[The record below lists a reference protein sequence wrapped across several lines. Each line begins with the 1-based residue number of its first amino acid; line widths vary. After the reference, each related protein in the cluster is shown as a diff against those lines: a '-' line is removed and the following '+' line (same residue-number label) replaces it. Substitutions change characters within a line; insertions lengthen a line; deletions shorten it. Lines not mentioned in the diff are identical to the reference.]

1 MQILSNPDFNKMKKI
16 ISLLLMAGMTGCH
29 TLDLNPLS
37 EASTGT
43 FYSNQTELELAVND
57 LYRLAFWGNDN
68 ELFSDNEW
76 HRGQLTNAV
85 IGGTMNA
92 DDANVQTY
100 WLNSYK
106 AIARANTFLVN
117 KERAATATPANIM
130 LRLEAEMRLIRAY
143 QYARLITHFG
153 DVPLLTE
160 PVALQ
165 ESYGVARTGRDE
177 ILKFVFEEL
186 DFAAANLPLTYGA
199 SETKRLTR
207 GAAWAIK
214 ARTALYMGKWEVA
227 RDAAKAVIG
236 SGTYGLHTS
245 YSQLFLKAGE
255 TSREMIISI
264 PRDEKQQ
271 VFNGAGFV
279 QDNISRNA
287 GGFGAQ
293 LPTRDMIDAYEC
305 TDGKPIDESALYDHR
320 APFKNRDPRLT
331 ATIVEFN
338 TQWLGYNYTP
348 HPDSL
353 TVFSA
358 KENKKVPNKDT
369 RAVAAFASFTGLLW
383 KKGIDQTWPDR
394 LVEDNDAI
402 IIRYAEILL
411 TYAEAKI
418 ELGEV
423 DESVLSAIN
432 QVRARAYGVA
442 VDQVKAYPVVMT
454 TNVATLRQVLRRER
468 RVEFPREGL
477 RYMDLIRWKLAEKVL
492 SRPVVGLPDPA
503 AQNRAKWPFPGV
515 TPLDDDGI
523 ADYSGFGADVKA
535 LSQRNFDK
543 TRQYL
548 WPVPAVERRVNPNI
562 TQNAGY

>member
-1 MQILSNPDFNKMKKI
+1 MKKI
-16 ISLLLMAGMTGCH
+16 AWIWLVSMGLTACH

-43 FYSNQTELELAVND
+43 FYSNQTELEMAVND
-57 LYRLAFWGNDN
+57 LYRSVFWNNDN

-92 DDANVQTY
+92 DDGAVQTY
-100 WLNSYK
+100 WLNCYK
-106 AIARANTFLVN
+106 AIARANSFLVN
-117 KERAATATPANIM
+117 KDRAVGNTPQAVIT
-130 LRLEAEMRLIRAY
+130 RLEAEMRLIRAY

-153 DVPLLTE
+153 DVPLLVT
-160 PVALQ
+160 PVMLE
-165 ESYGVARTGRDE
+165 ESYSIERTGKDE
-177 ILKFVFEEL
+177 ILAFVFAEL
-186 DFAAANLPLTYGA
+186 DFATANLPLTYA
-199 SETKRLTR
+199 AAETKRFTR
-207 GAAWAIK
+207 GAALAIK
-214 ARTALYMGKWEVA
+214 ARTALYLGKWAIAQEA
-227 RDAAKAVIG
+227 ADALMKSAAG
-236 SGTYGLHTS
+236 YGLHSS
-245 YSQLFLKAGE
+245 YQQLFTKAGE
-255 TSREMIISI
+255 TSRELIISI

-271 VFNGAGFV
+271 VFNGAGYV

-293 LPTRDMIDAYEC
+293 LPTRDILDAYEC
-305 TDGKPIDESALYDHR
+305 TDGKTIGESPLYDPR

-331 ATIVEFN
+331 ANIVEFN

-353 TVFSA
+353 MIYSS
-358 KENKKVPNKDT
+358 KENKKVSNKDS
-369 RAVAAFASFTGLLW
+369 RAVAAFASFTGFLW

-418 ELGEV
+418 ELGQI
-423 DESVLSAIN
+423 DASVLNAIN

-442 VDQVKAYPVVMT
+442 VEQTTGYPAVST
-454 TNVATLRQVLRRER
+454 TDATLLKKIVRRER

-477 RYMDLIRWKLAEKVL
+477 RYMDLIRWKLAEKSL
-492 SRPVVGLPDPA
+492 GRPVVGLPDPA
-503 AQNRAKWPFPGV
+503 VQNRGKWPFPGV
-515 TPLDDDGI
+515 TPMDEDGI
-523 ADYSGFGADVKA
+523 ADYSGFGADVKV
-535 LSQRNFDK
+535 LSQRSFDK
-543 TRQYL
+543 SRQYL
-548 WPVPAVERRVNPNI
+548 WPIPAVERRVNVHM
-562 TQNAGY
+562 TQNPGY

>member
-1 MQILSNPDFNKMKKI
+1 MKKLI
-16 ISLLLMAGMTGCH
+16 YVLLMTSVSACH

-37 EASTGT
+37 EASTAT

-57 LYRLAFWGNDN
+57 LYRITFWGNDN

-76 HRGQLTNAV
+76 HRAQLTNAV

-92 DDANVQTY
+92 DDVPVQTY

-106 AIARANTFLVN
+106 AIARANSFLAN
-117 KERAATATPANIM
+117 KDKAAASTPAAIL

-153 DVPLLTE
+153 DVPLMTE
-160 PVALQ
+160 PVTLA
-165 ESYGVARTGRDE
+165 ESYGIARTSQE
-177 ILKFVFEEL
+177 EVLAFVFAEL
-186 DFAAANLPLTYGA
+186 DFAAANLPANYGA
-199 SETKRLTR
+199 AEVKRLTK
-207 GAAWAIK
+207 GAALAVE
-214 ARTALYMGKWEVA
+214 ARTALHLGKWKI
-227 RDAAKAVIG
+227 AKEASEAVMKLA
-236 SGTYGLHTS
+236 TYSLHDS
-245 YSQLFLKAGE
+245 YSQLFVKAGE
-255 TSREMIISI
+255 SSKELIISI

-271 VFNGAGFV
+271 VFGNTAYV

-287 GGFGAQ
+287 GGYGAQ
-293 LPTRDMIDAYEC
+293 LPTRDLMDAYEC
-305 TDGKPIDESALYDHR
+305 VDGKLIDESPLYDPKM
-320 APFKNRDPRLT
+320 PFKNRDPRLN

-353 TVFSA
+353 TIFSV

-369 RAVAAFASFTGLLW
+369 RAVAAFASFTGFLW
-383 KKGIDQTWPDR
+383 KKGIDQTWPER

-402 IIRYAEILL
+402 IIRYAEMLL

-418 ELGEV
+418 ELGEI
-423 DESVLSAIN
+423 DETVVNAIN

-442 VDQVKAYPVVMT
+442 VDKTTAYPAIKLS
-454 TNVATLRQVLRRER
+454 NAATLRQILRRER

-492 SRPVVGLPDPA
+492 VKPVIGLPDPA

-515 TPLDDDGI
+515 TPIDADGI
-523 ADYSGFGADVKA
+523 ADYSGFGTDVKVIA
-535 LSQRNFDK
+535 QRNFDK

-548 WPVPAVERRVNPNI
+548 WPIPAVERRVNPGI
-562 TQNAGY
+562 TQNTGY

>member
-1 MQILSNPDFNKMKKI
+1 MS
-16 ISLLLMAGMTGCH
+16 GCH
-29 TLDLNPLS
+29 TLDLAPLS

-57 LYRLAFWGNDN
+57 LCRLAFWGNDN

-106 AIARANTFLVN
+106 AIARANSFLAN
-117 KERAATATPANIM
+117 KDRAAAVTPASVM
-130 LRLEAEMRLIRAY
+130 TRLEAEMRLIRAY
-143 QYARLITHFG
+143 QYARLTTHFG
-153 DVPLLTE
+153 DVPLLTD
-160 PVALQ
+160 PVTLE
-165 ESYGVARTGRDE
+165 ESYGIVRTGQDK
-177 ILKFVFEEL
+177 ILDFIFSEL
-186 DFAAANLPLTYGA
+186 DFAAANLPAAYA
-199 SETKRLTR
+199 AADTKRLTK

-214 ARTALYMGKWEVA
+214 ARTALYLGKWAQA
-227 RDAAKAVIG
+227 RDAAKAIIDLKEAG
-236 SGTYGLHTS
+236 YALHSSYGA
-245 YSQLFLKAGE
+245 LFLKAGE
-255 TSREMIISI
+255 ASKELIISI

-271 VFNGAGFV
+271 VFGAAGYV

-293 LPTRDMIDAYEC
+293 LPTRDMMDAYEC
-305 TDGKPIDESALYDHR
+305 TDGKPIDESALYDPKS
-320 APFKNRDPRLT
+320 PFKNRDPRLH

-338 TQWLGYNYTP
+338 TQWLGYNYMP

-353 TVFSA
+353 TVFSS
-358 KENKKVPNKDT
+358 KENRRVPNKDS
-369 RAVAAFASFTGLLW
+369 RAVASFASFTGFLW

-402 IIRYAEILL
+402 IVRYAEILL

-418 ELGEV
+418 ELGEI
-423 DESVLSAIN
+423 DADVLHAIN
-432 QVRARAYGVA
+432 QVRARAYGVG
-442 VDQVKAYPVVMT
+442 VEQTNAYPAVT
-454 TNVATLRQVLRRER
+454 TTSAAALRAILRRER
-468 RVEFPREGL
+468 RVEFAREGL
-477 RYMDLIRWKLAEKVL
+477 RYMDLIRWKLAEKIL
-492 SRPVVGLPDPA
+492 TKPVVGLPDPA
-503 AQNRAKWPFPGV
+503 AQNRAKWPFPGI
-515 TPLDDDGI
+515 TPIDADGV
-523 ADYSGFGADVKA
+523 ADYAGFGADVKSLA
-535 LSQRNFDK
+535 QRNFDK

-548 WPVPAVERRVNPNI
+548 WPIPAVERRVNPGI

>member
-1 MQILSNPDFNKMKKI
+1 MKKTI
-16 ISLLLMAGMTGCH
+16 LVILLAGAAGCH

-92 DDANVQTY
+92 DDANVQTF

-106 AIARANTFLVN
+106 AIARVNSFLAN
-117 KERAATATPANIM
+117 KERAAANTPAPIM

-160 PVALQ
+160 PVALE
-165 ESYGVARTGRDE
+165 ESYGIARKNQAE
-177 ILKFVFEEL
+177 ILQFVFDEL
-186 DFAAANLPLTYGA
+186 DFAAGNLPVSYGP
-199 SETKRLTR
+199 SETRRLTK
-207 GAAWAIK
+207 GAALAIK
-214 ARTALYMGKWEVA
+214 ARTALYTSKWEIA
-227 RDAAKAVIG
+227 RDASKAVIDLG
-236 SGTYGLHTS
+236 AYALHSS
-245 YSQLFLKAGE
+245 YPQLFLKAGE
-255 TSREMIISI
+255 TSKEIIISV

-271 VFNGAGFV
+271 VFNGAGYV

-293 LPTRDMIDAYEC
+293 LPTRDMMDAYEC
-305 TDGKPIDESALYDHR
+305 TDGKPIDESPLYDPK

-338 TQWLGYNYTP
+338 TQWLGYNYMP

-353 TVFSA
+353 TVFSS
-358 KENKKVPNKDT
+358 KENRRVPNKDT
-369 RAVAAFASFTGLLW
+369 RAVAAFASYTGLLW

-402 IIRYAEILL
+402 IVRYAEVLL

-418 ELGEV
+418 ELGEI
-423 DESVLSAIN
+423 DESVLNAVN
-432 QVRARAYGVA
+432 QVRARAYGVGA
-442 VDQVKAYPVVMT
+442 EQTNAYPAIT
-454 TNVATLRQVLRRER
+454 GTNAAALRRALRRER

-477 RYMDLIRWKLAEKVL
+477 RYMDLIRWKLAEKAL
-492 SRPVVGLPDPA
+492 SSPVIGLPDPT

-515 TPLDDDGI
+515 TPLDDDGL
-523 ADYSGFGADVKA
+523 ADYTGFGTDVKV
-535 LSQRNFDK
+535 LSQRSFDK
-543 TRQYL
+543 SRQYL
-548 WPVPAVERRVNPNI
+548 WPIPAVERRVNPNI

>member
-1 MQILSNPDFNKMKKI
+1 MKKTI
-16 ISLLLMAGMTGCH
+16 FLMILAGLTGCH

-92 DDANVQTY
+92 DDGAVQTF

-106 AIARANTFLVN
+106 AIARVNSFLAN
-117 KERAATATPANIM
+117 KERAAANTPAAVM

-143 QYARLITHFG
+143 QYSRLITHFG
-153 DVPLLTE
+153 DVPLLTD
-160 PVALQ
+160 PVALE
-165 ESYGVARTGRDE
+165 ESYDVARRNQAE
-177 ILKFVFEEL
+177 VLQFVFAEL
-186 DFAAANLPLTYGA
+186 DFAATNLPVSYGA
-199 SETKRLTR
+199 SETKRLTK
-207 GAAWAIK
+207 GAALAIK
-214 ARTALYMGKWEVA
+214 ARTALYTGKWQIA
-227 RDAAKAVIG
+227 RDASKAVMDLG
-236 SGTYGLHTS
+236 VYALHAS

-255 TSREMIISI
+255 TSKEFIISI

-271 VFNGAGFV
+271 VFNGSGYV

-293 LPTRDMIDAYEC
+293 LPTRDMMDAYEC
-305 TDGKPIDESALYDHR
+305 TDGKPIDESALYDSKM
-320 APFKNRDPRLT
+320 PFKNRDPRLT

-338 TQWLGYNYTP
+338 TQWLGYNYMP

-353 TVFSA
+353 TVFSS
-358 KENKKVPNKDT
+358 KENRRVPNKDT

-383 KKGIDQTWPDR
+383 KKSIDQTWPER

-402 IIRYAEILL
+402 VIRYAEMLL
-411 TYAEAKI
+411 TYTEAKI
-418 ELGEV
+418 ELGEI
-423 DESVLSAIN
+423 DESVLNTVN
-432 QVRARAYGVA
+432 QIRARAYGVSA
-442 VDQVKAYPVVMT
+442 EQTNAYPTITT
-454 TNVATLRQVLRRER
+454 TNAAALRKVLRRER

-492 SRPVVGLPDPA
+492 STPVIGLPDPA

-515 TPLDDDGI
+515 TPLDDDGL
-523 ADYSGFGADVKA
+523 ADYAGFGTDVKV

-548 WPVPAVERRVNPNI
+548 WPIPAIERRVNPNI

>member
-1 MQILSNPDFNKMKKI
+1 MKKLI
-16 ISLLLMAGMTGCH
+16 YILLVTGVSACH
-29 TLDLNPLS
+29 TLDLKPLS
-37 EASTGT
+37 EPSTGG

-57 LYRLAFWGNDN
+57 LYRLSFWGNDN

-92 DDANVQTY
+92 DDGAVQTF

-106 AIARANTFLVN
+106 AIARANSFLAN
-117 KERAATATPANIM
+117 KNNAAANTPAATL

-143 QYARLITHFG
+143 QYARLLTHFG
-153 DVPLLTE
+153 DVPFLVA
-160 PVALQ
+160 PVTLA
-165 ESYGVARTGRDE
+165 ESYGITRTNRDE
-177 ILKFVFEEL
+177 ILTFVFTEL
-186 DFAAANLPLTYGA
+186 DFAAANLPLSYGA

-207 GAAWAIK
+207 GAALGIK
-214 ARTALYMGKWEVA
+214 ARTALYMSKWQIAKEA
-227 RDAAKAVIG
+227 TDAIIK
-236 SGTYGLHTS
+236 SGAYVLHDS

-255 TSREMIISI
+255 TSKEIVISI

-271 VFNGAGFV
+271 VFNSAAYV
-279 QDNISRNA
+279 QDNLSRNA

-293 LPTRDMIDAYEC
+293 LPTRDMMDAYEC
-305 TDGKPIDESALYDHR
+305 IDGKPINESPLYDPK

-353 TVFSA
+353 TVFSS
-358 KENKKVPNKDT
+358 KENKKVSNKDT
-369 RAVAAFASFTGLLW
+369 RAVAAFASFTGFLW
-383 KKGIDQTWPDR
+383 KKGIDQTWQER

-418 ELGEV
+418 ELGEI
-423 DESVLSAIN
+423 DESVVKAIN
-432 QVRARAYGVA
+432 QVRARAYGVG
-442 VDQVKAYPVVMT
+442 VDQTTSYPAVKLT
-454 TNVATLRQVLRRER
+454 TAADLRKILRRER

-492 SRPVVGLPDPA
+492 TRPVIGLPDPA
-503 AQNRAKWPFPGV
+503 VQNRAKWPFPGT
-515 TPLDDDGI
+515 TPIDADGI
-523 ADYSGFGADVKA
+523 ADYSGFGNDVKVLA
-535 LSQRNFDK
+535 QRSFDK
-543 TRQYL
+543 SRQYL
-548 WPVPAVERRVNPNI
+548 WPIPAVERRVNTGI
-562 TQNAGY
+562 TQNSGY

>member
-1 MQILSNPDFNKMKKI
+1 MKKT
-16 ISLLLMAGMTGCH
+16 LFLLMLAGTTGCH

-68 ELFSDNEW
+68 ELYSDNEW

-92 DDANVQTY
+92 DDAAVQTF

-106 AIARANTFLVN
+106 AIARVNTFLVN
-117 KERAATATPANIM
+117 KERAASNTPAAIM

-153 DVPLLTE
+153 DVPLLTD
-160 PVALQ
+160 PVALE
-165 ESYGVARTGRDE
+165 ESYGIARKNQSE
-177 ILKFVFEEL
+177 ILQFVFDEL
-186 DFAAANLPLTYGA
+186 DFAIANLPVSYGA
-199 SETKRLTR
+199 SETKRLTK
-207 GAAWAIK
+207 GAAQAIK
-214 ARTALYMGKWEVA
+214 ARTALYTGKWEIA
-227 RDAAKAVIG
+227 RDAAKAVME
-236 SGTYGLHTS
+236 SGVYALHSS

-255 TSREMIISI
+255 TSKEIIMSVPRE
-264 PRDEKQQ
+264 EKQQ
-271 VFNGAGFV
+271 VFNGAGYV

-287 GGFGAQ
+287 GGYGAQ
-293 LPTRDMIDAYEC
+293 LPTRDMMDAYEC
-305 TDGKPIDESALYDHR
+305 TDGKPIDESALYNPK
-320 APFKNRDPRLT
+320 APFKNRDPRLM

-338 TQWLGYNYTP
+338 TQWLGYNYMP

-358 KENKKVPNKDT
+358 KENRRVSNKDN

-383 KKGIDQTWPDR
+383 KKGIDQTWADR

-402 IIRYAEILL
+402 IVRYAEMLL

-418 ELGEV
+418 ELGEI
-423 DESVLSAIN
+423 DESILNAVN
-432 QVRARAYGVA
+432 QVKARAYGVT
-442 VDQVKAYPVVMT
+442 VEQTSAYPVVTT
-454 TNVATLRQVLRRER
+454 TNATALRKILRRER

-477 RYMDLIRWKLAEKVL
+477 RYMDLIRWKLAEKALVT
-492 SRPVVGLPDPA
+492 PVIGLPDPA

-523 ADYSGFGADVKA
+523 ADYTGFGSDVKA
-535 LSQRNFDK
+535 LSQRSFDK

-548 WPVPAVERRVNPNI
+548 WPIPAVERRVNPNI
-562 TQNAGY
+562 TQNSGY